1 MSHLKERR
9 QFKRFRPKDGTMAI
23 DNHALGPVIDIS
35 MGGLSF
41 RYVIEDAAK
50 PISNFLGI
58 FLSSDDILIDKLKTK
73 LISDEFVSQSSS
85 FLTSSTR
92 KRSIQFVNLT
102 ETLRNSLKEFIN
114 TKTQETLSA

>member
-58 FLSSDDILIDKLKTK
+58 FLSSDDILIDKLSTR
-73 LISDEFVSQSSS
+73 LIADEFVSQSSS

-92 KRSIQFVNLT
+92 KRSIQFIDLT
-102 ETLRNSLKEFIN
+102 DTQRNSLEEFIR
-114 TKTQETLSA
+114 TKTLETLSS

>member
-58 FLSSDDILIDKLKTK
+58 FLSSDDILIDKLSTR
-73 LISDEFVSQSSS
+73 LIADEFVSQSSS

-92 KRSIQFVNLT
+92 KRSIQFIDLT
-102 ETLRNSLKEFIN
+102 DTQRNSLEEFIK
-114 TKTQETLSA
+114 TKTLETLSS